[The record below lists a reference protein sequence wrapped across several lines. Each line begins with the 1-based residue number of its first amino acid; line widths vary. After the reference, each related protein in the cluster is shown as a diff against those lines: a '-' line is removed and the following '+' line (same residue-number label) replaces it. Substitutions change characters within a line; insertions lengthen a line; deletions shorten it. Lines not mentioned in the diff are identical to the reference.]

1 MSGRRRSQRATEHVT
16 SSAHVPGSESGSVP
30 VERRGH
36 ADDQDTQ
43 RQEREICCGSPLGS
57 RRRRCTA
64 RFGAARRDRRSE
76 PVRSRRGDRAPT
88 HRLGF
93 GCEQTGPARGD
104 LPDAVC
110 GALRPRERLA
120 AVYRADRQS
129 RRNRCSRPTEV
140 RSPSVERHFRADRL
154 RRRAEPFS
162 ARRAARCVA
171 PCRRSGSKCVRHE
184 DGSSSGSRR
193 DHGSPRRPV
202 ADALDPKLIDI
213 IFPVGSGYHPDGLS
227 WQDAGRFFSE
237 GTEFFDPIQGF
248 VGDCYFIAAM
258 SSVAWSMPYVIA
270 DQVRA
275 TGADNEQFTHQVS
288 FHGDSGIEHVETTD
302 RILVDG
308 SGSTYFCRSK
318 EPGEIWP
325 AVYEK
330 AYAKWRLGEASDYP
344 AIPSIAGGDASIACK
359 ALTGLSD
366 YRYWHDSYAAADIL
380 QLVKAHC
387 VSGRTTTPMI
397 AWTYNSGPA
406 ADVAYTDAN
415 VSASHAYSV
424 LGWLRRTEFF
434 NYFDPSDFIPHYV
447 PIDGPGPIGP
457 DPGSLRSA
465 PSRAGVSLPRRARVS
480 AWSRR
485 RSRLAPGR
493 WITWS
498 CATRGAIPRAP
509 ARRWPPVAITPSTSI
524 GGGRSR
530 SERTA
535 CSRWRST
542 PSTGTSPGR
551 GARTEADELGG
562 VPDQG
567 LRHAACPFR
576 RRSGRAAAQ
585 AAFQK

>member
-1 MSGRRRSQRATEHVT
+1 MPTTKTRSAKSAKSAAARRSGAAADVARPD
-16 SSAHVPGSESGSVP
+16 SAPLAETGVPSPYALAEAIARRHIDWDSVANRPALLEEIFQTPYAELFDP
-30 VERRGH
+30 VN
-36 ADDQDTQ
+36 
-43 RQEREICCGSPLGS
+43 GSPLYIGQTVKADGTVV
-57 RRRRCTA
+57 RDRPK
-64 RFGAARRDRRSE
+64 FARRPLNDTSE
-76 PVRSRRGDRAPT
+76 PIDFEGVRNLSQLAERLGASRLADVPVRSVFATKTGVRVD
-88 HRLGF
+88 LG
-93 GCEQTGPARGD
+93 ETTEARD
-104 LPDAVC
+104 
-110 GALRPRERLA
+110 
-120 AVYRADRQS
+120 
-129 RRNRCSRPTEV
+129 V
-140 RSPSVERHFRADRL
+140 RWQMLF
-154 RRRAEPFS
+154 
-162 ARRAARCVA
+162 
-171 PCRRSGSKCVRHE
+171 
-184 DGSSSGSRR
+184 
-193 DHGSPRRPV
+193 
-202 ADALDPKLIDI
+202 DPKLIDI

-465 PSRAGVSLPRRARVS
+465 AVSGGRFTPAPSAGLRMESSLLTARARQVDYVVLRNPWGYS
-480 AWSRR
+480 EGTGPSVAAGGHHALDVDWWRTIP
-485 RSRLAPGR
+485 L
-493 WITWS
+493 
-498 CATRGAIPRAP
+498 GADGVFAMEINAFHRYFAG
-509 ARRWPPVAITPSTSI
+509 T
-524 GGGRSR
+524 GG
-530 SERTA
+530 
-535 CSRWRST
+535 
-542 PSTGTSPGR
+542 
-551 GARTEADELGG
+551 AD
-562 VPDQG
+562 
-567 LRHAACPFR
+567 
-576 RRSGRAAAQ
+576 
-585 AAFQK
+585 